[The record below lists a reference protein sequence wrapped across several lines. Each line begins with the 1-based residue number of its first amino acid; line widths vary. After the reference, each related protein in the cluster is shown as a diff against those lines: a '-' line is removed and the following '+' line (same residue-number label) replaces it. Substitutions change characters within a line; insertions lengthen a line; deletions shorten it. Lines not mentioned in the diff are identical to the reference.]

1 MAWRSPKS
9 CRRCASISARIKLA
23 MLSSTKPSAA
33 ASATTAVMA
42 QTRDLELVIRHVL
55 AGLGHGIH
63 AGRERGAGV
72 EFSEYRAYAPGDEW
86 RRVDWKLLARA
97 DRYFVREAERDS
109 HIAVWLWLDATAS
122 MAEPSREIDGVDK
135 LWFARTVL
143 ACMAAIAQRQGDAF
157 GLVICGGG
165 GVDFIPAAR
174 GPRQLQRVLATLNKA
189 APQGDLPSAETLRAS
204 LHFARAPSM
213 IFAVS
218 DFLDWPSPLSEALL
232 RLRNMR
238 HDVRLLTL
246 RTQAEVDAS
255 FQSGAGY
262 RDPERDDGLHRMSRA
277 DREYY
282 QRQSSA
288 HFDGVA
294 ASCRRHDIVHYEAR
308 IEQPL
313 HSVLRGWLQLAGAR
327 AK

>member
-1 MAWRSPKS
+1 MFPFSKPATDAISPPDAG
-9 CRRCASISARIKLA
+9 RA
-23 MLSSTKPSAA
+23 PSGGAA
-33 ASATTAVMA
+33 AGTMTAVMA
-42 QTRDLELVIRHVL
+42 RTRDLDLVIRHVL

-109 HIAVWLWLDATAS
+109 HVAVWLWLDATAS
-122 MAEPSREIDGVDK
+122 MAEPSREINGVDK

-143 ACMAAIAQRQGDAF
+143 ACVAAIAQRQGDAF
-157 GLVICGGG
+157 GLIVCTGGK
-165 GVDFIPAAR
+165 VAFTPAAR
-174 GPRQLQRVLATLNKA
+174 GPRQLQRVLAVLDRATA
-189 APQGDLPSAETLRAS
+189 QGELPSAETLRAS
-204 LHFARAPSM
+204 LHFARAPSA
-213 IFAVS
+213 IFAAS

-255 FQSGAGY
+255 FRAGASY
-262 RDPERDDGLHRMSRA
+262 RDPERDDGLHRMSKA
-277 DREYY
+277 DRDRY
-282 QRQSSA
+282 RQQSRA
-288 HFDGVA
+288 HFDSVA
-294 ASCRRHDIVHYEAR
+294 ASCRQRNIVHYEAC

-313 HSVLRGWLQLAGAR
+313 NSVLRGWLQLAGAR